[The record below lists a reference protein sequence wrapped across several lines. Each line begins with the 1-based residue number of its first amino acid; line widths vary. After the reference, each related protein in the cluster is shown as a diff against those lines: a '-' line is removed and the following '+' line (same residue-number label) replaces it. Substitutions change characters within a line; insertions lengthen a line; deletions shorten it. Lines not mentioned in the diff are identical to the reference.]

1 MTNKDTYRFQV
12 NLSGMINILS
22 NHLYSNPRVFLRE
35 VMQNGVD
42 AVTARTQI
50 EPEHT
55 GHIHIELTGD
65 ITNRT
70 LIIEDNGIGLTEE
83 DIHEFL
89 AQIGQS
95 SKRGEAAFTGE
106 TSFIGRFGI
115 GLLSCFMVSDEIVM
129 VTRSAKGGPTLEWRG
144 QPDGTYSIRKL
155 DTELLPGTKVYLRCK
170 PGSEMY
176 FDPEYLAEGLYYYGA
191 LLPYPITLQHG
202 EQSHVINDQRPV
214 WLHEPELARSH
225 RDEVLDFG
233 ERLMGERFKDFIPLR
248 TSSGR
253 TGGIAFVLPHSVNL
267 NAKRSHQ
274 VYLKSMLV
282 SDKAENI
289 LPDWAFFVKCLIWTD
304 ELQPTASREHFY
316 EDEKLQH
323 VREEL
328 GDSIRSEL
336 MRMADYDSDRLQHI
350 IQLHVLSMKA
360 LATEDEQFYR
370 IIHRW
375 LPFETTFGR
384 RTLGEMLKEHHT
396 IHFTLTLDEYRQIT
410 HVAAAQAMLVVNGG
424 YIYDAEL
431 MAALPLVNEQVSTN
445 RLQPEDV
452 SLSFID
458 LTPDERRAYYE
469 LTRTADTA
477 LQRFRCQI
485 QLKRFKPS
493 ELPALFTLSKES
505 SELRSLEAAKEVST
519 DTLSSILGSLGSA
532 MEQSAYST
540 LYLNLDNPVVSKI
553 FMPGNEAMM
562 VVAVEMLYVNALMM
576 GHYPMNRQELATLN
590 QGILRFIELGLSAGG
605 NGGTQ

>member
-155 DTELLPGTKVYLRCK
+155 DTELSPGTKVYLRCK

-191 LLPYPITLQHG
+191 LLPYPITLQYG
-202 EQSHVINDQRPV
+202 EQSKVINDQRPV

-316 EDEKLQH
+316 EDEKLQQ

-384 RTLGEMLKEHHT
+384 RTLGEMLKEHDT
-396 IHFTLTLDEYRQIT
+396 IYFTLTLDEYRQIT
-410 HVAAAQAMLVVNGG
+410 HVAAAQALLVVNGG

-431 MAALPLVNEQVSTN
+431 MSALPLVNDAVSTN
-445 RLQPEDV
+445 RLMPEDV
-452 SLSFID
+452 SLSFVD

-590 QGILRFIELGLSAGG
+590 QGILRFIELGLSVGG
-605 NGGTQ
+605 SGEAR

>member
-50 EPEHT
+50 EPDHT

-155 DTELLPGTKVYLRCK
+155 DTELSPGTKVYLRCK

-191 LLPYPITLQHG
+191 LLPYPITLQYG
-202 EQSHVINDQRPV
+202 EQSKVINDQRPV

-316 EDEKLQH
+316 EDEKLQQ

-384 RTLGEMLKEHHT
+384 RTLGEMLKEHDT
-396 IHFTLTLDEYRQIT
+396 IYFTLTLDEYRQIT
-410 HVAAAQAMLVVNGG
+410 HVAAAQALLVVNGG

-431 MAALPLVNEQVSTN
+431 MSALPLVNDAVSTN
-445 RLQPEDV
+445 RLMPEDV

-605 NGGTQ
+605 SGEAR